1 MLGGLVNSEAWRE
14 PRGLTKKEPA
24 KQVTLAKIL
33 LLQNVS
39 QKAFTELH
47 TNISK
52 VHVSMLG
59 TEQRKGGGVSAL
71 DCSWA
76 LIS

>member
-1 MLGGLVNSEAWRE
+1 MF
-14 PRGLTKKEPA
+14 
-24 KQVTLAKIL
+24 
-33 LLQNVS
+33 S

-59 TEQRKGGGVSAL
+59 TEQRKWGVSAL